1 MNQSEKIKTAFE
13 RQSKAL
19 ELRSGIG
26 KGTAVTK
33 VKIKNGLTCEI
44 EEGTWKMVAD
54 MNPKWGGNDQ
64 GPNPGIFGR
73 GALGSCLAMGYM
85 MWAAKLGMD
94 IDDLEVEIHA
104 DYDTRGMCGADETLP
119 GYLSIKYLV
128 KLSSSSPEEEII
140 KMLDIADKYSS
151 YFDVFTREVKLE
163 REVEI
168 NKIKEKT
175 I

>member
-1 MNQSEKIKTAFE
+1 MSQSEKIKSAFE
-13 RQSKAL
+13 RQSKAV

-33 VKIKNGLTCEI
+33 VRVRNGLTCEI
-44 EEGTWKMVAD
+44 EEGKWKMVAD

-73 GALGSCLAMGYM
+73 GALGSCLTMGYI
-85 MWAAKLGMD
+85 MWAAKLGID

-119 GYLSIKYLV
+119 GYLGIKYLV
-128 KLSSSSPEEEII
+128 RLSSSSSEDEII
-140 KMLDIADKYSS
+140 KMLDTADKYSS

-163 REVEI
+163 RAVELK
-168 NKIKEKT
+168 KIKE
-175 I
+175 

>member
-1 MNQSEKIKTAFE
+1 MSQSEKIKTAFE
-13 RQSKAL
+13 LQSKAL

-33 VKIKNGLTCEI
+33 VKIKSGLTCEI
-44 EEGTWKMVAD
+44 EEGSWKMVAD

-85 MWAAKLGMD
+85 MWGAKLGVD
-94 IDDLEVEIHA
+94 IDDLEVEIYA
-104 DYDTRGMCGADETLP
+104 DYDTRGMCGADEALP
-119 GYLSIKYLV
+119 GYLGIKYLV
-128 KLSSSSPEEEII
+128 RLSSTSPEEEII
-140 KMLDIADKYSS
+140 KMLDTADKYSS
-151 YFDVFTREVKLE
+151 YIDVFTREVKLE
-163 REVEI
+163 RELEI
-168 NKIKEKT
+168 NKIKEAT

>member
-1 MNQSEKIKTAFE
+1 MNQSDKIKTAFE
-13 RQSKAL
+13 RQSKAV
-19 ELRSGIG
+19 ELRSGVG

-33 VKIKNGLTCEI
+33 VKVKNGLTCEI
-44 EEGTWKMVAD
+44 KEGTWKMVAD

-85 MWAAKLGMD
+85 MWAAKLGVD

-104 DYDTRGMCGADETLP
+104 DYDTRGMCGADETPP
-119 GYLSIKYLV
+119 GYLGIKYLV
-128 KLSSSSPEEEII
+128 RLSSSSTEADIT
-140 KMLDIADKYSS
+140 KMLDTADKYSS
-151 YFDVFTREVKLE
+151 YFDVFTREVKLD
-163 REVEI
+163 REIEI

>member
-33 VKIKNGLTCEI
+33 VKIKNGLTCQI
-44 EEGTWKMVAD
+44 EEGTWKLVAD
-54 MNPKWGGNDQ
+54 MNPKWGGNDE
-64 GPNPGIFGR
+64 GPNPGIYGR
-73 GALGSCLAMGYM
+73 GALGSCLAMGYI
-85 MWAAKLGMD
+85 MWAAKLGVD
-94 IDDLEVEIHA
+94 IEDLEVEIHA

-119 GYLSIKYLV
+119 GYLGIKYLV
-128 KLSSSSPEEEII
+128 RLSSTSPGEEII
-140 KMLDIADKYSS
+140 KMLDTADKYSS

-168 NKIKEKT
+168 TKIKEQT

>member
-13 RQSKAL
+13 RQSEAL

-33 VKIKNGLTCEI
+33 VKIKSGLTCEI
-44 EEGTWKMVAD
+44 EEGSWKMVAD
-54 MNPKWGGNDQ
+54 MNPKWGGNDH

-73 GALGSCLAMGYM
+73 GALGSCLAMGYI
-85 MWAAKLGMD
+85 MWAAKLGVD
-94 IDDLEVEIHA
+94 IEDLEVEIHA
-104 DYDTRGMCGADETLP
+104 DYDTSGMCGTDETLP
-119 GYLSIKYLV
+119 GYLGIKYLV
-128 KLSSSSPEEEII
+128 RLSSTSPEEEII
-140 KMLDIADKYSS
+140 KMLDTADKYSS

-168 NKIKEKT
+168 TKIKEQT